1 MTDRY
6 AVFGHPIAHSKSP
19 QIHAAF
25 ARQTGQDMTYEA
37 ILAPLDGFAESVAAF
52 IAAGGRG
59 ANVTV
64 PFKEAAFRLAS
75 RLSPRAQRAGAVNTL
90 SFDADGILG
99 DNTDGAGLVA
109 DLSRNLHC
117 TIAGKRVLL
126 LGAGG
131 AARGVVEPLLD
142 QQPAALV
149 IANRTVSRA
158 QELAEL
164 FGRGVAASGFD
175 GIDTPFDLV
184 INATAASL
192 AGDLPPLS
200 PRVFTADTLAYDM
213 MYGRDTPFL
222 DFARTHGARTADGLG
237 MLVEQAAEA
246 FYLWRGV
253 RPDTAPVI
261 AALRQDRL
269 EGEGLA
275 ASPSRGLR
283 S

>member
-37 ILAPLDGFAESVAAF
+37 ILAPLDGFADSVAQFA
-52 IAAGGRG
+52 AAGGRG

-64 PFKEAAFRLAS
+64 PFKEEAYKLAT

-99 DNTDGAGLVA
+99 GNTDGAGLVA
-109 DLSRNLHC
+109 DLTRNLNR
-117 TIAGKRVLL
+117 TLADKRILL

-131 AARGVVEPLLD
+131 AARGVIEPLLEL
-142 QQPAALV
+142 QPAALV

-158 QELAEL
+158 QELADL
-164 FGRGVAASGFD
+164 FGQGVTACSFEAAN
-175 GIDTPFDLV
+175 TPFNLV

-192 AGDLPPLS
+192 AGELPPLS
-200 PRVFTADTLAYDM
+200 ANAFSATTLAYDM

-222 DFARTHGARTADGLG
+222 SFARTHGAATADGLG

-246 FYLWRGV
+246 FFVWRSV
-253 RPDTAPVI
+253 RPDTAAVI
-261 AALRQDRL
+261 ASLR
-269 EGEGLA
+269 A
-275 ASPSRGLR
+275 A
-283 S
+283 

>member
-19 QIHAAF
+19 QIHTAF

-37 ILAPLDGFAESVAAF
+37 ILAPLDSFADSVAAF

-64 PFKEAAFRLAS
+64 PFKEEAFKLAR
-75 RLSPRAQRAGAVNTL
+75 RLSPRAQRAGAVNML
-90 SFDADGILG
+90 SFEADGILG

-109 DLSRNLHC
+109 DLTRNLRC
-117 TIAGKRVLL
+117 ALAGKRILL

-131 AARGVVEPLLD
+131 AARGVIEPLLD

-164 FGRGVAASGFD
+164 FGHAMNDRGITACSFDAA
-175 GIDTPFDLV
+175 DTAFDLI
-184 INATAASL
+184 INATSASL
-192 AGDLPPLS
+192 AGELPPLS
-200 PRVFTADTLAYDM
+200 PRIFTADSLAYDL

-222 DFARTHGARTADGLG
+222 ALARNHGAATADGLG

-261 AALRQDRL
+261 TSLR
-269 EGEGLA
+269 
-275 ASPSRGLR
+275 
-283 S
+283 

>member
-37 ILAPLDGFAESVAAF
+37 ILAPIEGFADSVASF
-52 IAAGGRG
+52 VAAGGRG

-64 PFKEAAFRLAS
+64 PFKEEAFRLAD

-90 SFDADGILG
+90 LFDADGILG

-109 DLSRNLHC
+109 DLTRNLRC
-117 TIAGKRVLL
+117 RLSGKRILL

-131 AARGVVEPLLD
+131 AARGVIEPLLD

-149 IANRTVSRA
+149 IANRTVGRA
-158 QELAEL
+158 QELAKL
-164 FGRGVAASGFD
+164 FDAMNRRGVTACSFDAA
-175 GIDTPFDLV
+175 DTRFDLV

-192 AGDLPPLS
+192 AGELPPLS
-200 PRVFTADTLAYDM
+200 PRIFDAGTLAYDM

-222 DFARTHGARTADGLG
+222 GFARQHGAATADGLG

-261 AALRQDRL
+261 SSLR
-269 EGEGLA
+269 A
-275 ASPSRGLR
+275 
-283 S
+283 